1 MLHKRIAWAVAV
13 LAVAWPITSPG
24 GREAWAVH
32 EVGHLRVLPEESRI
46 EFVASYSFV
55 SHHLNIGGEIEG
67 LLNVRSG
74 EARTN
79 LANPTK
85 GTFAEIVIDP
95 RSLDTGNRWRD
106 ERLKEQ
112 YLEVEKFPEI
122 RFRVTKL
129 TRSRGFADLVEK
141 SDLTLEGRLTLHG
154 ATRQIVV
161 KGRRVNN
168 NRRVVVDGE
177 AVVPMSRFGMKLPK
191 APPFLTGRDDVKVR
205 FHIVLKGSLGKGGHD
220 ALSQ

>member
-32 EVGHLRVLPEESRI
+32 EVGHLKVVPEESRI

-74 EARTN
+74 DARTN

-106 ERLKEQ
+106 EQLRND
-112 YLEVEKFPEI
+112 YFEVEKFPAI
-122 RFRVTKL
+122 WFRLTKV
-129 TRSRGFADLVEK
+129 RGSRGSPDLHEQ

-154 ATRQIVV
+154 VTRILVT
-161 KGRRVNN
+161 KARVARKD
-168 NRRVVVDGE
+168 RRVVVDGE
-177 AVVPMSRFGMKLPK
+177 TVVPMSRFGMKLPQS
-191 APPFLTGRDDVKVR
+191 PLFLTGRDDVKVK
-205 FHIVLKGSLGKGGHD
+205 FHIVLKGSLGKGGED
-220 ALSQ
+220 ATN

>member
-32 EVGHLRVLPEESRI
+32 EVGHLKVVPEESRI

-55 SHHLNIGGEIEG
+55 SHHLNIGGEMEG
-67 LLNVRSG
+67 RLNVRSG

-106 ERLKEQ
+106 EQLRND
-112 YLEVEKFPEI
+112 YFEVEKFPAI
-122 RFRVTKL
+122 WFRLTKV
-129 TRSRGFADLVEK
+129 RGSRGSPDLHE
-141 SDLTLEGRLTLHG
+141 
-154 ATRQIVV
+154 
-161 KGRRVNN
+161 
-168 NRRVVVDGE
+168 
-177 AVVPMSRFGMKLPK
+177 
-191 APPFLTGRDDVKVR
+191 
-205 FHIVLKGSLGKGGHD
+205 
-220 ALSQ
+220 